1 METIGERIA
10 KLRDIKAEECGRC
23 TQQDLAD
30 YANVEKNT
38 VYKWEHD
45 LVSLNAE
52 KIDLLS
58 QYFNVSCDYLI
69 RGGSPEHLV
78 MMNETGL
85 SDETITI
92 LSECRK
98 EGFFYNISDLF
109 AILVKNPFFLLA
121 LYDYLFTDFKPEPD
135 GYSLSHLITGEER
148 MARLFV
154 LDQLKKLR
162 EEINNGKS

>member
-10 KLRDIKAEECGRC
+10 KLRDIKSEECGHC
-23 TQQDLAD
+23 TQQDLAVFAD
-30 YANVEKNT
+30 VEKNT
-38 VYKWEHD
+38 VYKWEHN

-85 SDETITI
+85 SDETISI
-92 LSECRK
+92 LSEWRK
-98 EGFFYNISDLF
+98 EGFFHGVSDLL
-109 AILVKNPFFLLA
+109 AVLVKKPFFLVA
-121 LYDYLFTDFKPEPD
+121 LYDYLFSDFPKETED
-135 GYSLSHLITGEER
+135 YNYLHLTNGMER

-154 LDQLKKLR
+154 LDQLQKIR
-162 EEINNGKS
+162 EEVKNGKS